1 MIIYTIIYIYYI
13 CIYVQNNENNAK
25 FVLCFSLIICFQVP
39 RGLRKNARQPNVNKK
54 ALLHEL
60 IEGFAAEN

>member
-1 MIIYTIIYIYYI
+1 
-13 CIYVQNNENNAK
+13 VQNNENNAK
-25 FVLCFSLIICFQVP
+25 IVLCFSLIIFFQVP